1 MVNIAWTDYLEYRTE
16 FRGFDLG
23 IIEEIV
29 RYGNERYFD
38 TSTNGKVVVGKHDKI
53 LVLIPY
59 EISENNTVTPV
70 TIHATTRQQIN
81 YRVKSGR
88 YRE

>member
-1 MVNIAWTDYLEYRTE
+1 MVKIVWTDYLEYRTKL
-16 FRGFDLG
+16 RGFELE

-29 RYGNERYFD
+29 KYGDERYFD
-38 TSTNGKVVVGKHDKI
+38 TSTNRKVVIGKHNKT

-59 EISENNTVTPV
+59 DTTKDNIVTPV

-88 YRE
+88 YRK

>member
-1 MVNIAWTDYLEYRTE
+1 M
-16 FRGFDLG
+16 
-23 IIEEIV
+23 IEEII
-29 RYGNERYFD
+29 RYSDERYLD
-38 TSTNGKVVVGKHDKI
+38 TSTNRKVVVGRHDKT

-81 YRVKSGR
+81 YRVKSRR
-88 YRE
+88 YRK

>member
-1 MVNIAWTDYLEYRTE
+1 MMKVVWTDYLKYRTKL
-16 FRGFDLG
+16 RGFKLE

-38 TSTNGKVVVGKHDKI
+38 TSTNRKVVIGKDNKI

-59 EISENNTVTPV
+59 DTTEENTVTPV
-70 TIHATTRQQIN
+70 TVHATTRQQIN
-81 YRVKSGR
+81 YHMKSGR
-88 YRE
+88 YRK

>member
-1 MVNIAWTDYLEYRTE
+1 MANIAWTDYLEYRTKL
-16 FRGFDLG
+16 RGFDLEM
-23 IIEEIV
+23 IEEIIK
-29 RYGNERYFD
+29 YGNERYFD
-38 TSTNGKVVVGKHDKI
+38 TSTNRKVVIGKHDKT

-59 EISENNTVTPV
+59 GISENSRVTPV

-88 YRE
+88 YRK